1 MIKGPKKTVSL
12 LLVQEDYDRLKMLA
26 RDNCRTVPSY
36 LRVMV
41 HNYLCRLDRPDTK
54 RDDWWVVK

>member
-12 LLVQEDYDRLKMLA
+12 LLTQEDYDRLKTLA

-41 HNYLCRLDRPDTK
+41 HNYLYRLDRPETK
-54 RDDWWVVK
+54 LDDWWVVR

>member
-26 RDNCRTVPSY
+26 RDNCRTVPSELRCVIHIY
-36 LRVMV
+36 LP
-41 HNYLCRLDRPDTK
+41 RLDRPDTK